1 MYSKANLKE
10 RDPGMLKQTGF
21 TAIVVCLLIT
31 FSFVYEAAAQGSK
44 VEIKRNGNSWQLLL
58 NGSPFYVNGVVGD
71 EYLPKVKENGGN
83 SIRLG
88 WHKKE
93 LDEAYNLG
101 LTALVNLPANAER
114 YGFDYN
120 DTGAV
125 RLQINEIITIVRKMK
140 DHPAVLMWA
149 IGNELD
155 FVPPLNPFNPAVWD
169 AVNQTARAIHKEDPN
184 HPVMTVIG
192 TSMMGKVAD
201 IVKRCPDL
209 DLLGI
214 NTYGDI
220 YDLPA
225 TLAKYGWTKP
235 YLISEW
241 GPDGYW
247 EVRKTT
253 WGAPYEQTGLEKF
266 LCYEKKYKSA
276 ISSRKDQCLG
286 SYVFYWSGFKQET
299 THTWFCMFDS
309 TGLESPLVGLMHFLW
324 TGHKSANT
332 APVVDSVNIKG
343 YVRYQQVVI
352 ERDTEH
358 DAAVAVHDDD
368 NDILAYKWEIRPE
381 AKYAS
386 YAGQGEQVPL
396 PVPGLIKSSASGIT
410 FRSPS
415 EKGAY
420 RLFVYVYDGKGHFS
434 TANLPFYVR

>member
-1 MYSKANLKE
+1 
-10 RDPGMLKQTGF
+10 MLKSMRLQVLF
-21 TAIVVCLLIT
+21 SLLLLLPVSSMDICG
-31 FSFVYEAAAQGSK
+31 QGSIVK
-44 VEIKRNGNSWQLLL
+44 IKKTDKSWKLEVNGK
-58 NGSPFYVNGVVGD
+58 PFYVKGVVGD
-71 EYLPKVKENGGN
+71 EYLSKVKEYGGN
-83 SIRLG
+83 SIRTG
-88 WHKKE
+88 WQKKE
-93 LDEAYNLG
+93 LDEAWSLG
-101 LTALVNLPANAER
+101 LNALVNLPADAER

-120 DTGAV
+120 DTAAI
-125 RLQINEIITIVRKMK
+125 RKQTNEIVTIVKKTK

-155 FVPPLNPFNPAVWD
+155 YVPPLEPFNPRVWD
-169 AVNQTARAIHKEDPN
+169 AVNQAAKAIHAVDPN

-220 YDLPA
+220 YTLPV

-253 WGAPYEQTGLEKF
+253 WGAPYEQTGLEKYI
-266 LCYEKKYKSA
+266 CYEKKYKEA
-276 ISSRKDQCLG
+276 ISSQKEQCLG
-286 SYVFYWSGFKQET
+286 SYVFYWNGFKQET

-309 TGLESPLVGLMHFLW
+309 TGLESPLVGLMHYMW
-324 TGHKSANT
+324 TGKKSLNT
-332 APVVDSVNIKG
+332 APIVDSVNIG
-343 YVRYQQVVI
+343 NYVRYQQIVL
-352 ERDTEH
+352 ERSSAQNAGVT
-358 DAAVAVHDDD
+358 VHDIDKD
-368 NDILAYKWEIRPE
+368 KLTYKWEIRPE

-386 YAGQGEQVPL
+386 YAGQGEVVPE
-396 PVPGLIKSSASGIT
+396 PVPGLITSHSENISFMT
-410 FRSPS
+410 PS
-415 EKGAY
+415 ESGAY
-420 RLFVYVYDGKGHFS
+420 RLFVYAYDGKGHFS

>member
-1 MYSKANLKE
+1 MLRTNALKSVIA
-10 RDPGMLKQTGF
+10 L
-21 TAIVVCLLIT
+21 LLILPILST
-31 FSFVYEAAAQGSK
+31 GLSGQ
-44 VEIKRNGNSWQLLL
+44 GNSVKIRKVDKAWILEI
-58 NGSPFYVNGVVGD
+58 NGQPFYVKGVVGD
-71 EYLPKVKENGGN
+71 EYLSKVKEYGGN
-83 SIRLG
+83 SIRIG
-88 WHKKE
+88 WEKKE
-93 LDEAYNLG
+93 LDEAWSLG
-101 LTALVNLPANAER
+101 LNALVNLPANAER

-120 DTGAV
+120 DTA
-125 RLQINEIITIVRKMK
+125 EVRKQTERIVSIVKKTK

-155 FVPPLNPFNPAVWD
+155 FVPPLNPFNPRVWD
-169 AVNQTARAIHKEDPN
+169 AVNQAAKAIHEVDPN

-201 IVKRCPDL
+201 IVKRCPNL

-220 YDLPA
+220 YTLPV

-266 LCYEKKYKSA
+266 MCYEKEYLSA
-276 ISSRKDQCLG
+276 ISSQKEQCLG
-286 SYVFYWSGFKQET
+286 SYVFYWNGFKQET

-309 TGLESPLVGLMHFLW
+309 TGLESPLVGLMHYMW
-324 TGHKSANT
+324 TGKKPVNS
-332 APVVDSVNIKG
+332 APVVDSLNIGKW
-343 YVRYQQVVI
+343 VRYQQIVLDRSSIQKAGV
-352 ERDTEH
+352 T
-358 DAAVAVHDDD
+358 VHDID
-368 NDILAYKWEIRPE
+368 NDILTYKWEIRPE

-386 YAGQGEQVPL
+386 YAGQGEAVPK
-396 PVPGLIKSSASGIT
+396 PVQRLIALHSVKIDFT
-410 FRSPS
+410 TPS
-415 EKGAY
+415 ESGAY

-434 TANLPFYVR
+434 TGNLPFYVR